1 MNVEAMV
8 WTWVYMGMGAAVF
21 SIALLL
27 WAIWFEYK
35 NKD

>member
-1 MNVEAMV
+1 MTVEAMV
-8 WTWVYMGMGAAVF
+8 WTWVYMGMTAGLF
-21 SIALLL
+21 SIAVVL